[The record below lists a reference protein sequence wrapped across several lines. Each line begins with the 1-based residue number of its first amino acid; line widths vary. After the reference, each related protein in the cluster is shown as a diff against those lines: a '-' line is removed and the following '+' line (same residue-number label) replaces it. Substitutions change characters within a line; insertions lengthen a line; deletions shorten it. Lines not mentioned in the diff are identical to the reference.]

1 MKKAFEFGD
10 MTVKFD
16 HTVIVENKNKSTTE
30 NITNEEI
37 K

>member
-10 MTVKFD
+10 MSIKFD

-30 NITNEEI
+30 NYTDEKIN
-37 K
+37 

>member
-16 HTVIVENKNKSTTE
+16 HTVIVENKEKSTTE
-30 NITNEEI
+30 NIINE
-37 K
+37 KN

>member
-16 HTVIVENKNKSTTE
+16 HTVMLENKNKPTTE
-30 NITNEEI
+30 NITNKEI

>member
-16 HTVIVENKNKSTTE
+16 HTVMVENKNKSTTE
-30 NITNEEI
+30 DITNEEI